1 MTEIFHPGGV
11 PCDYYTLPI
20 GVPAVLKEGTDLTIM
35 TFGAT
40 LYRAWEAVQTFEKE
54 YGISV
59 ELIDGQCLVPFDHTV
74 LYHSVR
80 KTGKLILGSD
90 ACERGSYLHTIASQI
105 TQLAF
110 DHLDAPV
117 CVVGAENW
125 IVPPAELEECYY
137 PQTKWFLDA
146 YHTQIK
152 PLRGYTPSTNRSAG
166 EVLIRSRV
174 GVI

>member
-1 MTEIFHPGGV
+1 MKAPYRRNTTDCRLGTRDCKEGS
-11 PCDYYTLPI
+11 DLPI
-20 GVPAVLKEGTDLTIM
+20 L

-40 LYRAWEAVQTFEKE
+40 LYRALDAAKRLESEF
-54 YGISV
+54 GISV
-59 ELIDGQCLVPFDHTV
+59 ELIDGQTLVPFNYDV
-74 LYHSVR
+74 LYRSVK

-125 IVPPAELEECYY
+125 IVPPAELEDDYY
-137 PQTKWFLDA
+137 PQPGWFLDA

-152 PLRGYTPSTNRSAG
+152 PLPGYTPKTNRAVN
-166 EVLIRSRV
+166 EVISRSRY
-174 GVI
+174 GVC